1 MVAWR
6 RVLEWCAAAAFV
18 YAAIVWGLALVD
30 SLSGR
35 DAGGPLLLGDLVS
48 IASYVLGA
56 AVLRSWL
63 GTGVAI
69 LAVPYFLFDGL
80 LRALGGGLATDGAR
94 PVSAITFYQGSSSL
108 YPMLGCVLILGFA
121 FALKGRAPLA
131 WPGGLIACAVTLVI
145 GLLGRDAA
153 IVAGAWYLF
162 VAVELARPRRGVP

>member
-1 MVAWR
+1 MARYR
-6 RVLEWCAAAAFV
+6 RS
-18 YAAIVWGLALVD
+18 D
-30 SLSGR
+30 PR
-35 DAGGPLLLGDLVS
+35 
-48 IASYVLGA
+48 GA
-56 AVLRSWL
+56 
-63 GTGVAI
+63 
-69 LAVPYFLFDGL
+69 YFLFDGL

-131 WPGGLIACAVTLVI
+131 WPGGLIACAVTLVV